1 MSSRSC
7 TRIATIVLLSSYV
20 VTSQLNAE
28 EWPSWRGPRGDG
40 TSSDNAAPTVWDGP
54 TGKNIAWKSEI
65 PGVGHSSPIIWKQS
79 VFVTSCLEESGD
91 RVLLCL
97 DRKSGAERWR
107 KTVLNSPL
115 ESQHQLNSRASG
127 TPTTDGKFVY
137 VAFLQVDGSTVPAP
151 NVGKPRPITPGKII
165 VVCYT
170 MDGREVWRKD
180 VGAFVSAHGFCSNP
194 VIYKD
199 LLIVNGDHD
208 GKSYVAGLDRK
219 SGKVIWRTNRVH
231 ETRSYVTPI
240 IRNVNGRD
248 QLVMSGSKRVISLD
262 PLSGERIW
270 TIEGPT
276 EQFVASM
283 VYDGKRFYMCA
294 GFPTYHVMAIRGDGT
309 GDVTDTHVDW
319 HVNNVKCYVPSPVVV
334 GNYLLVADDRGTAN
348 CFDTETGERHWLGR
362 LGRHFSSSLLTA
374 GGLVYFIADDG
385 ETYLVRPGKELDIV
399 RTNSLGERVFSS
411 PAISD
416 GQLFIRGEKHLYCIA
431 E

>member
-1 MSSRSC
+1 
-7 TRIATIVLLSSYV
+7 
-20 VTSQLNAE
+20 
-28 EWPSWRGPRGDG
+28 
-40 TSSDNAAPTVWDGP
+40 
-54 TGKNIAWKSEI
+54 
-65 PGVGHSSPIIWKQS
+65 
-79 VFVTSCLEESGD
+79 
-91 RVLLCL
+91 
-97 DRKSGAERWR
+97 
-107 KTVLNSPL
+107 
-115 ESQHQLNSRASG
+115 
-127 TPTTDGKFVY
+127 
-137 VAFLQVDGSTVPAP
+137 
-151 NVGKPRPITPGKII
+151 
-165 VVCYT
+165 

-219 SGKVIWRTNRVH
+219 SGQVIWRTNRIH

-248 QLVMSGSKRVISLD
+248 QMVMSGSKRIISLD

-362 LGRHFSSSLLTA
+362 MGKHFSSSLLTA

-399 RTNSLGERVFSS
+399 RTNSLGEQVFSS

-416 GQLFIRGEKHLYCIA
+416 GQLFIRGEKHLFCIA